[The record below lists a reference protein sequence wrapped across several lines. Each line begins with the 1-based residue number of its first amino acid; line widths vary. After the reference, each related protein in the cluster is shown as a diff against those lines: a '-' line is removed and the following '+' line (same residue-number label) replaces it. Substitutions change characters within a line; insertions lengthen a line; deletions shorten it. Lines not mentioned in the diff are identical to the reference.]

1 MATSNVDLT
10 NDWSQVALNTDDHVL
25 ISDSPSAFEVAVTAA
40 DAAPTVRGHRIEP
53 HEAITRGLLGE
64 GYIWA
69 RNVGGGAAVLVVTK
83 S

>member
-40 DAAPTVRGHRIEP
+40 DRI
-53 HEAITRGLLGE
+53 AT
-64 GYIWA
+64 
-69 RNVGGGAAVLVVTK
+69 
-83 S
+83 